1 MLLEL
6 QQQLAAIYRLDAT
19 HDVRD
24 YLITDPALAECLS
37 RNSMLTGSEE
47 TLLVSEDDDGM
58 SLSLFLDGDML
69 ERLEALRPLEALE
82 PAQLEDFWKV
92 LEGISHFNCMVWKAS
107 RDRSVSLL
115 ELELQAEIDKC
126 IATLLLAE
134 QQDNHQILAHLHGW
148 LFEAVRFN
156 EELSELEQD
165 RYSAANDYAARY
177 CYRLCRGWRNRG
189 APPFR
194 ELRRF
199 FRLQFNDKIS
209 HIHSQAWSG
218 S

>member
-1 MLLEL
+1 MLAEL
-6 QQQLAAIYRLDAT
+6 QQQLAAIYRIDSI

-24 YLITDPALAECLS
+24 YLITDPQLAQCLS
-37 RNSMLTGSEE
+37 QNTLLTGTDE
-47 TLLVSEDDDGM
+47 TLLVSEDRGGM

-82 PAQLEDFWKV
+82 PDQLEDFWKV

-107 RDRSVSLL
+107 RDRCVSLL

-134 QQDNHQILAHLHGW
+134 QQDNHHILDHAHGW

-156 EELSELEQD
+156 EELSEPEQD

-177 CYRLCRGWRNRG
+177 CYRLCRGWRDG
-189 APPFR
+189 GVLPFR

-199 FRLQFNDKIS
+199 FRLQLHDKIS

-218 S
+218 G

>member
-1 MLLEL
+1 MLAEL

-24 YLITDPALAECLS
+24 YLITDPRLAKCLS
-37 RNSMLTGSEE
+37 QDTLLTGTDE
-47 TLLVSEDDDGM
+47 TLLVSEDRNGM
-58 SLSLFLDGDML
+58 SMSLFLDGDML

-82 PAQLEDFWKV
+82 PDQLEDFWKV

-107 RDRSVSLL
+107 RDRCVSLL

-134 QQDNHQILAHLHGW
+134 QQDNHHILAHVHGW

-156 EELSELEQD
+156 EALSEPEQD

-177 CYRLCRGWRNRG
+177 CYRLCRGWRDGG
-189 APPFR
+189 ALPFR

-199 FRLQFNDKIS
+199 FRLQLHDKIS
-209 HIHSQAWSG
+209 HIHSQAWSD

>member
-1 MLLEL
+1 VIAEL

-24 YLITDPALAECLS
+24 YLITDPALAKYLS
-37 RNSMLTGSEE
+37 QNSLLAGTDE
-47 TLLVSEDDDGM
+47 TLLVSEDRDGV

-69 ERLEALRPLEALE
+69 ERLEALRPLEALA
-82 PAQLEDFWKV
+82 PDQLEDFWKV
-92 LEGISHFNCMVWKAS
+92 LEGISHFNCVVWKAS

-134 QQDNHQILAHLHGW
+134 QQDNRHILDHVHGW
-148 LFEAVRFN
+148 LFEAVRFHD
-156 EELSELEQD
+156 ELSELEQD

-189 APPFR
+189 ALPFR

-199 FRLQFNDKIS
+199 FRLQLHDKIS

-218 S
+218 C

>member
-1 MLLEL
+1 MLAEL

-19 HDVRD
+19 CDVRD
-24 YLITDPALAECLS
+24 YLITDPALAACLS
-37 RNSMLTGSEE
+37 RNTLLTGAEE
-47 TLLVSEDDDGM
+47 TLLVAEDHDGM

-92 LEGISHFNCMVWKAS
+92 LEGISHFNCVVWKAS
-107 RDRSVSLL
+107 RDRCVSLM

-134 QQDNHQILAHLHGW
+134 QQDNRHILNHLHRW
-148 LFEAVRFN
+148 LFDAVRFN
-156 EELSELEQD
+156 DELGELEHD

-177 CYRLCRGWRNRG
+177 CYRLCRGWRDGG
-189 APPFR
+189 ALPFR

-199 FRLQFNDKIS
+199 FRLQLNDKIS
-209 HIHSQAWSG
+209 HIHSLAWSG
-218 S
+218 R